1 MIKYLLIFIVWTSSL
16 EALKLHKKTTN
27 FNDVPKFKTLYIDQY
42 LDHFNK
48 RDDRT
53 YKQRYLIN
61 GNKKCL
67 LFNFYFN
74 LIR

>member
-1 MIKYLLIFIVWTSSL
+1 MIKYIVVVILLISSL
-16 EALKLHKKTTN
+16 QGLKLHKKNTK
-27 FNDVPKFKTLYIDQY
+27 FNDVPKFKTLYMDQY

-61 GNKKCL
+61 GIKNIFIL
-67 LFNFYFN
+67 V
-74 LIR
+74 

>member
-1 MIKYLLIFIVWTSSL
+1 MIKYILIFIALTSSL
-16 EALKLHKKTTN
+16 KALKLHKASTN
-27 FNDVPKFKTLYIDQY
+27 FNDVPKFKTMYMDQY

-61 GNKKCL
+61 GKRKI
-67 LFNFYFN
+67 FFV
-74 LIR
+74 